1 MASKLITIDP
11 GSSTW
16 ASDMNKNLDS
26 LNSDTGWL
34 AATMYAP
41 ITGRLYY
48 KVTASGI
55 YLKGFI
61 DPNNF
66 SNAQPVKAATIAVD
80 SISDFGNDDKVFI
93 LGQAGGNYA
102 IGTLNSQ
109 GELWLISVSGAITNA
124 VHFDGIVIN

>member
-11 GSSTW
+11 LSSTW
-16 ASDMNKNLDS
+16 ATDMDKNLDL

-34 AATMYAP
+34 AVTMYAP

-61 DPNNF
+61 LPNNF
-66 SNAQPVKAATIAVD
+66 SNAQPVKFASIAVD
-80 SISDFGNDDKVFI
+80 SIADFGDDDKVFI
-93 LGQAGGNYA
+93 LGQASGNYA
-102 IGTLNSQ
+102 IGTLNSK
-109 GELWLISVSGAITNA
+109 GECWLTSVSGAVTNA

>member
-11 GSSTW
+11 LSSTW
-16 ASDMNKNLDS
+16 ATDMNKNLDS

-34 AATMYAP
+34 TATTYAP

-55 YLKGFI
+55 YLKGFVT
-61 DPNNF
+61 PNNF

-80 SISDFGNDDKVFI
+80 SIADFGGDDKAFI

-109 GELWLISVSGAITNA
+109 GELWLISVSGAVTNS